1 MGDKIRANL
10 YFKKKTGNARKM
22 DRLQAYVMK
31 GEVLEHQESMCL
43 NLETGKRKIKPKE
56 IKLRPGVWFSEIGN
70 QNETEKIHK
79 TEELTTCLTVMV
91 VLSVF
96 PFVKLNKLS
105 ISKGCFFLD
114 INHFSRVD
122 LIITKE
128 SLHGIDMNI

>member
-56 IKLRPGVWFSEIGN
+56 IKLRPGV
-70 QNETEKIHK
+70 
-79 TEELTTCLTVMV
+79 
-91 VLSVF
+91 
-96 PFVKLNKLS
+96 
-105 ISKGCFFLD
+105 
-114 INHFSRVD
+114 
-122 LIITKE
+122 
-128 SLHGIDMNI
+128 